1 LDARRVRY
9 AVLKD
14 SEDVAICFADIKV
27 ASKVE
32 DFFAFHDVAPMCARV
47 VATDDM
53 YRAERPMLQ

>member
-1 LDARRVRY
+1 MRY